1 MVLCSKKGDENNTM
15 GVQRN
20 DTNSIT
26 SLLAYILNN
35 VINNPQYILK
45 LLARLTEKSDWSDK
59 ECRHFYE
66 VLLRKYIKNVHDL
79 NVMLAVSGI
88 DEKYGG
94 PLKTASK
101 RRENYFEYLKAND
114 PTEKRSDV
122 DSLRRN
128 EEEQCLN
135 YITEKLEEAI
145 KNGESAKLV
154 EQLILGEEEM
164 QNTEENTKSAK
175 DTEEG
180 ADSQNQQSASSY
192 NQNGNIL
199 NNSLKNFSNS
209 GTININ
215 VGNGKQDNSETRK
228 NKGNRNKVKNKISL
242 KIFLIIG
249 AVVVGGGYGV
259 YYATTHFIQ
268 PPVENIALP
277 PGEVVLKP
285 STYYEIKPY
294 ITPEKSSNAPLSYT
308 SEDPDVATVS
318 KKGVVLAQ
326 GKWEGTE
333 SRTTKITIQAENG
346 KTAKQLITV
355 EKNYDDISPTTDVED
370 FDAGYTIQASVRP
383 AGTTGKNWTDN
394 LNVEI
399 GDELEYQIAYINKSN
414 DTQHHV
420 VINDVLPTNLEYIP
434 GSTKV
439 WNGNHPDGADVNND
453 GIVDGGIDIGSY
465 TAGSNAIV
473 RFRAKVVDDN
483 LADGGNMLVNW
494 ARGSI
499 GDVVLQDY
507 ANIHLTKE

>member
-1 MVLCSKKGDENNTM
+1 MDNT
-15 GVQRN
+15 
-20 DTNSIT
+20 DSIKP
-26 SLLAYILNN
+26 LLADIRNN
-35 VINNPQYILK
+35 GIKNPQYIRK
-45 LLARLTEKSDWSDK
+45 LLAKLTEKNDWSDE

-66 VLLRKYIKNVHDL
+66 VLLRKYIKNAHDL

-135 YITEKLEEAI
+135 YIAEKLEEVI
-145 KNGESAKLV
+145 KNGESSELV
-154 EQLILGEEEM
+154 ERLILGEEEM
-164 QNTEENTKSAK
+164 KNTKENAK
-175 DTEEG
+175 DVEKG
-180 ADSQNQQSASSY
+180 VDSQNQQSALPY
-192 NQNGNIL
+192 KQNDNTL
-199 NNSLKNFSNS
+199 SNVLKNFSKNVVNFGS
-209 GTININ
+209 FNIN
-215 VGNGKQDNSETRK
+215 VVNGNQDNSETRK
-228 NKGNRNKVKNKISL
+228 NKGNRNKMKNKISL
-242 KIFLIIG
+242 KTFLIIG
-249 AVVVGGGYGV
+249 VTVGVVGGYGV
-259 YYATTHFIQ
+259 YYATTHSTQ

-277 PGEVVLKP
+277 PGEVILKP

-294 ITPEKSSNAPLSYT
+294 ITPEESSNASLSYT
-308 SEDPDVATVS
+308 SEDPEVATVS
-318 KKGVVLAQ
+318 RKGIVLAQ
-326 GKWEGTE
+326 GKWEGVE
-333 SRTTKITIQAENG
+333 SRTTQITIQAENG
-346 KTAKQLITV
+346 ITAKQPITV

-370 FDAGYTIQASVRP
+370 FDAGYTIQASVRF

-394 LNVEI
+394 LDVKI

-507 ANIHLTKE
+507 ANVHLTKE

>member
-20 DTNSIT
+20 DTNSIK
-26 SLLAYILNN
+26 SLLADIRNN
-35 VINNPQYILK
+35 GIKNPQYIRK
-45 LLARLTEKSDWSDK
+45 LLAKLTEKNDWSDE
-59 ECRHFYE
+59 ECRYFYE
-66 VLLRKYIKNVHDL
+66 VLLRKYIKNAHDL

-135 YITEKLEEAI
+135 YIAEKLEEAI

-154 EQLILGEEEM
+154 EQLICGEEEM
-164 QNTEENTKSAK
+164 KKMDENIKDIEEDVNGQK
-175 DTEEG
+175 
-180 ADSQNQQSASSY
+180 QQSALLHKQRKVSFK
-192 NQNGNIL
+192 NI
-199 NNSLKNFSNS
+199 FSIF
-209 GTININ
+209 GDININ
-215 VGNGKQDNSETRK
+215 SD
-228 NKGNRNKVKNKISL
+228 KGAQHVKGDRKISL
-242 KIFLIIG
+242 KTFLIIG
-249 AVVVGGGYGV
+249 VTVGVVGGYGV
-259 YYATTHFIQ
+259 YYATTHFTQ